1 MQFSPRVNDLL
12 KYDKDHIWHPYT
24 SMVNPMTVYPVK
36 EARGCEIILESE
48 EPKNH
53 KMIDAMSSWW
63 CAIHGYNN
71 QEINEA
77 LQLQI
82 EKMSHVMFGGLTHE
96 PAILLV
102 QKILKLLNHNELQ
115 HCFLAD
121 SGSVAMEVA
130 LKMALQYQYSLEPTA
145 SFKKKKFLTI
155 AKGYHGDTIGA
166 MSVCDPL
173 SSMHSMYNGYVAH
186 NIFAKGPSTIP
197 TLPTSSIYRRNRDLL
212 DGAVHFDQKEI
223 ADFRAKLIEQKDE
236 ICAVVLEP
244 ILQGAGGMRLYHP
257 QFLIEVRRLCNRYDI
272 PLIMD
277 EIATGFGRTGAMFAF
292 HHCQIYQDSMN
303 IPKESQVDVYPDII
317 CVGKALTG
325 GYMTLSAV
333 ITTPKIAT
341 TISNPELKTGGC
353 LMHGPTFMGN
363 PLACA
368 AANKSLEILLR
379 GDWEHQVQRIEEQ
392 LFEGLYQKVKADSAI
407 SSILSDIRITGAVA
421 VLELKENVDSS
432 WFHHNFVSK
441 GVYVRPF
448 RNLCYI
454 MPPYII
460 TREQLDEVTK
470 VIREVLREWAS
481 KIAAE
486 AKVKA

>member
-1 MQFSPRVNDLL
+1 MNFNPAITHLL
-12 KYDKDHIWHPYT
+12 QYDRDHIWHPYT
-24 SMVNPMTVYPVK
+24 SMSNPMIVYPVK
-36 EARGCEIILESE
+36 EAHGCEITLESE

-71 QEINEA
+71 EEINDA
-77 LQLQI
+77 LMSQI
-82 EKMSHVMFGGLTHE
+82 TKVSHVMFGGLTHE
-96 PAILLV
+96 PAITLV
-102 QKILKLLNHNELQ
+102 QKLLNLLDHKELQ

-121 SGSVAMEVA
+121 SGSVAMEIA
-130 LKMALQYQYSLEPTA
+130 LKMALQYQFSLDPVP
-145 SFKKKKFLTI
+145 SFEKRKFLTI
-155 AKGYHGDTIGA
+155 SKGYHGDTIGA
-166 MSVCDPL
+166 MSVCDPF
-173 SSMHSMYNGYVAH
+173 SSMHSIYSGYVAE
-186 NIFAKGPSTIP
+186 NIFADGPSTVP
-197 TLPTSSIYRRNRDLL
+197 TLPTSKIFKENPQLFRDT
-212 DGAVHFDQKEI
+212 VVFDEKDI
-223 ADFRAKLIEQKDE
+223 ADFRAKLKNNHQE

-257 QFLIEVRRLCNRYDI
+257 QFLIEVRKLCNNYNI

-292 HHCQIYQDSMN
+292 HHCKIYQDEQN

-333 ITTPKIAT
+333 VTTPKIAL
-341 TISNPELKTGGC
+341 TISNPSLPTGGC

-379 GDWEHQVQRIEEQ
+379 GDWIDQVQLIENQ
-392 LFEGLYQKVKADSAI
+392 LFAGLYKEVLADDVVMQVV
-407 SSILSDIRITGAVA
+407 SDIRITGAVA
-421 VLELKENVDSS
+421 VLELKTAVDSL
-432 WFHHNFVSK
+432 WFHRSFVSK

-460 TREQLDEVTK
+460 SAEELGKVTR
-470 VIREVLREWAS
+470 VIREVLREWAERIS
-481 KIAAE
+481 SEK
-486 AKVKA
+486 K